1 MKGREHR
8 EKREKRST
16 ENRKCK
22 KRHKI
27 KNVLEFKFALAPVS
41 IPLLPHSPAPGSSCS
56 PKPNYGCFPSISL
69 KSNTDM
75 L

>member
-1 MKGREHR
+1 MKEEGEDEGEGSTGKRRGPR

-16 ENRKCK
+16 ENGKCK

-41 IPLLPHSPAPGSSCS
+41 IPLLPHPPAPGSSCL
-56 PKPNYGCFPSISL
+56 PKPEL
-69 KSNTDM
+69 
-75 L
+75 